1 MPREKEVFREQLAR
15 LSERYPGRE
24 MISLA
29 DACQVTGLYRRTLLK
44 DKTFPRKKLGQVY
57 RIPLV
62 DLARWMCK

>member
-1 MPREKEVFREQLAR
+1 
-15 LSERYPGRE
+15 